1 MLNNYAKDYLGL
13 VMPKLEVL
21 YDVHWFSIFDD
32 FSLVGFVE
40 SLQSYYHT
48 LASLLDDKGTFP
60 IESLLSM
67 NFNAKIS
74 LMIQHASLSTKP
86 P

>member
-60 IESLLSM
+60 IEHELQCQDI
-67 NFNAKIS
+67 FNDTTCFFKHKAP
-74 LMIQHASLSTKP
+74 LNG
-86 P
+86 